1 MEKDWQIASNNEL
14 KDECERLYQLF
25 DEKQKEIKMHLDAV
39 EEIDKELNG
48 MSTEYNKLKQILLRR
63 NGKTDVV

>member
-39 EEIDKELNG
+39 EEIDKELNS